1 VAEYMRERGYDLTE
15 YTRRNWPTLGPKLV
29 GKLNFFSGEMDN
41 FYLNLAVYDFQDML
55 RASDN
60 PHYEGRFEY
69 GRPKKG
75 HSWHLTDFS
84 QMIREMA
91 EQVRKNAPPGADVAQ
106 WNY

>member
-1 VAEYMRERGYDLTE
+1 
-15 YTRRNWPTLGPKLV
+15 
-29 GKLNFFSGEMDN
+29 MDN
-41 FYLNLAVYDFQDML
+41 FHLNLAVYDYEAML
-55 RASDN
+55 AQTSN
-60 PHYEGRFEY
+60 PHYPGRFEY

-91 EQVRKNAPPGADVAQ
+91 GHVRNNAPAGENTTQ